1 MSEVSGIELEK
12 DAAGNNSYVRI
23 DLKKYGDMINP
34 ILQRLGVNLSD
45 SNLDEFER
53 DWNKGLSIEEFMTE
67 QRSQVLLV
75 SLFSLMLLQHF
86 VKQDLTTSH

>member
-53 DWNKGLSIEEFMTE
+53 DWNKGLSIEEFRQYAKQALRKHFYE
-67 QRSQVLLV
+67 KNAQR
-75 SLFSLMLLQHF
+75 
-86 VKQDLTTSH
+86 K

>member
-45 SNLDEFER
+45 RNLDEFER
-53 DWNKGLSIEEFMTE
+53 DWNKGLSIEEFRQYAKQE
-67 QRSQVLLV
+67 LRKHFYEKNAQR
-75 SLFSLMLLQHF
+75 
-86 VKQDLTTSH
+86 K

>member
-34 ILQRLGVNLSD
+34 ILQRLGVNL
-45 SNLDEFER
+45 DEFER
-53 DWNKGLSIEEFMTE
+53 DWNKGLSIEEFRQYAKQE
-67 QRSQVLLV
+67 LRKHFYEKNAQR
-75 SLFSLMLLQHF
+75 
-86 VKQDLTTSH
+86 K

>member
-53 DWNKGLSIEEFMTE
+53 DWHKGLSIEEFRQYAKQE
-67 QRSQVLLV
+67 LRKHFYEKNAQR
-75 SLFSLMLLQHF
+75 
-86 VKQDLTTSH
+86 K

>member
-34 ILQRLGVNLSD
+34 ILKRLGVKLSD

-53 DWNKGLSIEEFMTE
+53 DWNRGLSIEEFRQYAKQE
-67 QRSQVLLV
+67 LRKHFYEKNAQR
-75 SLFSLMLLQHF
+75 
-86 VKQDLTTSH
+86 K

>member
-53 DWNKGLSIEEFMTE
+53 DWNEGLSIEEFRQYAKQE
-67 QRSQVLLV
+67 LRKHFYEKNAQR
-75 SLFSLMLLQHF
+75 
-86 VKQDLTTSH
+86 K

>member
-53 DWNKGLSIEEFMTE
+53 DWNKVLSIEEFRQYSKQE
-67 QRSQVLLV
+67 LRKHFYEKNAQR
-75 SLFSLMLLQHF
+75 
-86 VKQDLTTSH
+86 K

>member
-34 ILQRLGVNLSD
+34 ILQRLGVSD
-45 SNLDEFER
+45 NNLDEFER
-53 DWNKGLSIEEFMTE
+53 DWNKGLSIEEFRQYAKQE
-67 QRSQVLLV
+67 LRKHFYEKNAQR
-75 SLFSLMLLQHF
+75 
-86 VKQDLTTSH
+86 K

>member
-53 DWNKGLSIEEFMTE
+53 DWNNSDNTQNKN
-67 QRSQVLLV
+67 
-75 SLFSLMLLQHF
+75 
-86 VKQDLTTSH
+86 

>member
-34 ILQRLGVNLSD
+34 ILKRLGVNLSD
-45 SNLDEFER
+45 INLDEFER
-53 DWNKGLSIEEFMTE
+53 DWNKGLSIEEFRQYAKQE
-67 QRSQVLLV
+67 LRKHFYEKNAQR
-75 SLFSLMLLQHF
+75 
-86 VKQDLTTSH
+86 K

>member
-53 DWNKGLSIEEFMTE
+53 DWNKGLSIEEFRQYAKQELRKHFYRKKRTKKIT
-67 QRSQVLLV
+67 QKLL
-75 SLFSLMLLQHF
+75 SL
-86 VKQDLTTSH
+86 KK

>member
-45 SNLDEFER
+45 SNFDEFER
-53 DWNKGLSIEEFMTE
+53 DWNKGLSIEEFRQYAKQE
-67 QRSQVLLV
+67 QIGRASCRERV
-75 SLFSLMLLQHF
+75 
-86 VKQDLTTSH
+86 

>member
-34 ILQRLGVNLSD
+34 ILQRLGENLSD

-53 DWNKGLSIEEFMTE
+53 DWNKGLSIEEFRQYAKQE
-67 QRSQVLLV
+67 LRKHFYEKNAQR
-75 SLFSLMLLQHF
+75 
-86 VKQDLTTSH
+86 K

>member
-34 ILQRLGVNLSD
+34 HIPQTTNDLSED
-45 SNLDEFER
+45 Q
-53 DWNKGLSIEEFMTE
+53 K
-67 QRSQVLLV
+67 
-75 SLFSLMLLQHF
+75 FSLVF
-86 VKQDLTTSH
+86 FASYKS

>member
-45 SNLDEFER
+45 SNLYEFER
-53 DWNKGLSIEEFMTE
+53 DWNKGLSIEEFRQYAKQE
-67 QRSQVLLV
+67 LRKHFYEKNAQR
-75 SLFSLMLLQHF
+75 
-86 VKQDLTTSH
+86 K

>member
-53 DWNKGLSIEEFMTE
+53 DWNKGLSIEEFRQYAKQE
-67 QRSQVLLV
+67 LRK
-75 SLFSLMLLQHF
+75 HF
-86 VKQDLTTSH
+86 YEKNEPVAEVDEFI

>member
-53 DWNKGLSIEEFMTE
+53 DWNKGLSIRGIQTIRKTRTKKTF
-67 QRSQVLLV
+67 L
-75 SLFSLMLLQHF
+75 
-86 VKQDLTTSH
+86 